1 MNIAVPKWLINGVS
15 FLLESHIWLGLCAV
29 LCTLGN
35 MVLMDIT
42 PSKSY
47 LLFIFFGTLT
57 VYNFHSYYNLTH
69 HPQKPKPHRYINIF
83 SKYKNRLLMPFIY
96 MSITASAIVFLV
108 LPWRYKL
115 LLIIPI
121 LISSAYVFPLIS
133 QRRLKEWSYLK
144 IFALTLVWSMMCF
157 GIPLLATVDFVK
169 NQYHLFYFFAI
180 LSFFFALAIPF
191 DIRDRGYDNKLNIK
205 TLPIILGNVNS
216 KILAM
221 IFLLTASYLG
231 FLTGQGLEWPLST
244 SIVLLLTPLILSIL
258 IWSKIEQK
266 SSYFYPFFLD
276 GMLFFY
282 GGSIVLMDL
291 ALEYLY

>member
-35 MVLMDIT
+35 TILMGL
-42 PSKSY
+42 PVSKTY

-69 HPQKPKPHRYINIF
+69 HPQKPKSHRYINIF

-96 MSITASAIVFLV
+96 MSVTASAIVFLV
-108 LPWRYKL
+108 LPWRLKF

-133 QRRLKEWSYLK
+133 QRRLKEWSYFK
-144 IFALTLVWSMMCF
+144 IFALTVVWSIMCL
-157 GIPLLATVDFVK
+157 GIPLLSTPDFEA
-169 NQYHLFYFFAI
+169 NQNHFIYFLAI
-180 LSFFFALAIPF
+180 LCFFFALAIPF
-191 DIRDRGYDNKLNIK
+191 DIRDQGYDNKLNIK
-205 TLPIILGNVNS
+205 TLPIILGNINS
-216 KILAM
+216 KILAT
-221 IFLLTASYLG
+221 IFLLLASYLG
-231 FLTGQGLEWPLST
+231 FLSGQGLQWHLST
-244 SIVLLLTPLILSIL
+244 YIVLLLTPLILMIL
-258 IWSKIEQK
+258 LWSKIEKK

-282 GGSIVLMDL
+282 GVSLLLIDF
-291 ALEYLY
+291 ANQWFN